1 MQGCA
6 KLLIFAP
13 GLCREVYQGQ
23 RLATQGHR
31 APCGEAF
38 RGRPLRSEV
47 RLMRHIRTKAV
58 EHDAEG
64 ASRLLGLASVEA
76 WRLLELSGGSGDL

>member
-1 MQGCA
+1 
-6 KLLIFAP
+6 
-13 GLCREVYQGQ
+13 
-23 RLATQGHR
+23 
-31 APCGEAF
+31 
-38 RGRPLRSEV
+38 
-47 RLMRHIRTKAV
+47 MRHIRTKAV